1 MAFQSKGV
9 VSLQLLITDYPIV
22 GVTPIKEALVAHWL
36 ALGALALVLGIQ
48 FLTEVT
54 AVREVEGDVV
64 GIEAALQ
71 DIDLTVEGADD
82 LVEVGGNRDEVFAP
96 VQLGLVG

>member
-1 MAFQSKGV
+1 M
-9 VSLQLLITDYPIV
+9 
-22 GVTPIKEALVAHWL
+22 GVTPIKETFVTHWL

-54 AVREVEGDVV
+54 AVGKVKGDVV
-64 GIEAALQ
+64 SVKATLQ
-71 DIDLTVEGADD
+71 DIDLTVEGSDD
-82 LVEVGGNRDEVFAP
+82 LVEVGSNRDEVFAP